1 MSRNSQGLSYLHAQN
16 FGLKETDLTKS
27 DFASMLPFS
36 VSTLEFLPQNNDI
49 TVRDPF
55 EEPDEFFLRRQKE
68 DNFETYSQ

>member
-1 MSRNSQGLSYLHAQN
+1 
-16 FGLKETDLTKS
+16 
-27 DFASMLPFS
+27 MLPFS